1 MNLKNMDQVMLDIE
15 QLDYLAL
22 SLHLMVQGERF
33 KEAAIGVELVRE
45 RLEWLR
51 VHLEAAGNPKQ

>member
-1 MNLKNMDQVMLDIE
+1 MNLNNMDQVMQDIE

-22 SLHLMVQGERF
+22 SLHFMVQGERF